1 MAVIIEIYSF
11 FICYL
16 CSLFLAG
23 RDRRCH
29 PVLIVFMICVF
40 NNLPQTY
47 IREPYTVKRNTSHG
61 PDACGNSR
69 QPGKECA
76 ESGEEIDTSPS
87 QKGNKTDKQK
97 QSYSSSKTDEKAKPI
112 LRKTIPFSKD
122 TLLRLNSSQIYPLCL
137 LLSAG
142 NQRRNDLLIGTR
154 ISSWK
159 EYSMA
164 SQIYH

>member
-47 IREPYTVKRNTSHG
+47 IMEPYTVKRNTSHG

-97 QSYSSSKTDEKAKPI
+97 QSYSSSKTDEKAKPDFTKDHTFFQKI
-112 LRKTIPFSKD
+112 LF
-122 TLLRLNSSQIYPLCL
+122 CV
-137 LLSAG
+137 
-142 NQRRNDLLIGTR
+142 
-154 ISSWK
+154 
-159 EYSMA
+159 
-164 SQIYH
+164 